1 MIVPPRMIQKVFLLD
16 FINPL
21 TIVSD
26 LQKQVFAIPHGTSNM
41 QNTAIRTCE
50 LTFWFSSRDHSQRFS
65 LDPDRI
71 VDRGAVHAG
80 SSAAVHVEIMFII
93 QSRHSGVPA
102 VTDIRMCGMF
112 LEVMYKMAVKNHVC
126 FEL

>member
-80 SSAAVHVEIMFII
+80 SSAAVHVEIMFISI
-93 QSRHSGVPA
+93 TAQWCSRSNRYSHVQHVFGVD
-102 VTDIRMCGMF
+102 V
-112 LEVMYKMAVKNHVC
+112 
-126 FEL
+126 